1 MDDRAPGAGTA
12 QPWDNAFAREQ
23 VGRAEELLGGLDA
36 LPDSAA
42 AARARETVETLVG
55 LYGDCLARVLRHAA
69 AADDAGADDANADG
83 AGADE
88 GRAGGGAAARA
99 SAGAS
104 LVRRLADDE
113 LVGHLLLVH
122 DLHPDPPDVRARRAL
137 DGLAE
142 HLRGLGL
149 ELEVARLTGVAAH
162 VRLTGATKGCS
173 PPPVPPERTVRD
185 ALAGAAPE
193 LTDVQVEQ
201 ATDAAPATVIP
212 VDSLFQ
218 RSAAVGGAP

>member
-42 AARARETVETLVG
+42 AARARETVEALVG

-69 AADDAGADDANADG
+69 AADDAGAGGAGADDAGADG
-83 AGADE
+83 AG
-88 GRAGGGAAARA
+88 GGVAARA

-193 LTDVQVEQ
+193 LADVRVER

-218 RSAAVGGAP
+218 RPAAVGGAP